1 MILQA
6 NKLSGSLVIIILIVM
21 SHVAAMPVRAHDDSA
36 KTPHQETK
44 LSARTVT
51 KESFPGA
58 AKFEPQTAYKYSQA
72 AIGKTVGNYK
82 FISTENKVV
91 NLDQYRGKP
100 LILSMVYSSCAHTCP
115 MMTQNLADAV
125 KDAREVLGNDD
136 FNVISVGFD
145 TLRDTPRAMKS
156 FAKQQDVGDANWQVL
171 SGKPDVVERLSADTG
186 FIYFTSPKGFDH
198 LTQTTLIDAK
208 GEVYAQI
215 YGQDFEA
222 TRLTEPLKQLL
233 LGTAKSLSSFDS
245 LLNQVKLFCTIYDP
259 YAGKYR
265 FDYSFFIGMFLSAIV
280 LLLIGSFL
288 VKNIWRLWFKPDEN
302 HPETSN
308 GSTI

>member
-1 MILQA
+1 MNFRAKIFI
-6 NKLSGSLVIIILIVM
+6 KSLVIIILIVM
-21 SHVAAMPVRAHDDSA
+21 SPTSIAPSHGHENDAA
-36 KTPHQETK
+36 KN
-44 LSARTVT
+44 SARTVT

-58 AKFEPQTAYKYSQA
+58 AKFDAKAAYTYSQS
-72 AIGKTVGNYK
+72 AIGKTIGNYK
-82 FISTENKVV
+82 FIASDGSVIK
-91 NLDQYRGKP
+91 LDQFRGKP

-115 MMTQNLADAV
+115 MMTQNLAEAV
-125 KDAREVLGNDD
+125 KDARDALGAKD

-145 TLRDTPRAMKS
+145 TLRDTPQAMKS
-156 FAKQQDVGDANWQVL
+156 FARQQDVGDQNWKVL
-171 SGKPDVVERLSADTG
+171 SGKPNEVERLSGDTG
-186 FIYFTSPKGFDH
+186 FIYFASPKGFDH

-215 YGQDFEA
+215 YGQDFEP

-233 LGTAKSLSSFDS
+233 LGTAKSLSSFDG

-280 LLLIGSFL
+280 LLLMGQFVIR
-288 VKNIWRLWFKPDEN
+288 NIWR
-302 HPETSN
+302 
-308 GSTI
+308 I